1 MIDHCMI
8 FLLNQSHG
16 HVPWFRHRFHR
27 LLGHHESQTRK
38 LWSQPWFYVV
48 GVPGLLFWKF
58 SVKCC
63 FIPAYLIFFR
73 SSAFFDDNV
82 YLLLI
87 MRPVVLI
94 GWEKCFSKWVNI
106 IILHNISSE
115 ATWWY
120 RLGLTQKLGSW
131 RSYLSLKP
139 GWCSWR
145 RCSWMHMTKQV
156 AMFQGHDK
164 AVAGGRVGSLMI
176 TSN

>member
-1 MIDHCMI
+1 MGC
-8 FLLNQSHG
+8 
-16 HVPWFRHRFHR
+16 V
-27 LLGHHESQTRK
+27 SQTIKSWKPNEKTLITALVLCCRCTGA
-38 LWSQPWFYVV
+38 VV
-48 GVPGLLFWKF
+48 LEVQREMLFHPSIF
-58 SVKCC
+58 D
-63 FIPAYLIFFR
+63 FFR